1 MIKAL
6 DILVGLI
13 GGFRATIWF
22 AAMLALGTAA
32 GVQSWRLDHAQAAHA
47 KAEKA
52 AFLAQFAASESA
64 RKEEQSRVQAV
75 DAIARAYERGKSDG
89 KAAAD
94 TVLAGV
100 ADGTYVLRDRFR
112 CQAPRPA
119 AETPAGPAVS
129 GGAEGAGLSGE
140 DVQFLVRFAAEADD
154 VVRQLTACQ
163 AVTEADRAIQ
173 N

>member
-1 MIKAL
+1 MTAVIAL
-6 DILVGLI
+6 L

-32 GVQSWRLDHAQAAHA
+32 GIQTWRLDHAQAAQA

-52 AFLAQFAASESA
+52 AVAAQFAASEAA

-94 TVLAGV
+94 HVLAGV
-100 ADGTYVLRDRFR
+100 ADGTYVLRNKFR
-112 CQAPRPA
+112 CPARAA
-119 AETPAGPAVS
+119 AEAPAGPAVS